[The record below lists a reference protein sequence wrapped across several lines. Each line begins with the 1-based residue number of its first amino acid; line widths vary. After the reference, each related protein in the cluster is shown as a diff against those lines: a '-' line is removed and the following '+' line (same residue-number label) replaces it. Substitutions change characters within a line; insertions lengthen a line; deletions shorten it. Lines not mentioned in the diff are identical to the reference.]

1 MANMGSTSY
10 IIPLRSES
18 DEEYEPTEPQP
29 QPEPV
34 AFRNKVTP
42 TSMMIT
48 QAEVIRS
55 IQSRSPLFRAK
66 SREYDR
72 STSETRSVSAATTAT
87 TTICSAEKYINNESG
102 TAKMK
107 RSIFSNKSNSAG
119 ASSTGSTV
127 PSKPNRSYSA
137 KSLKKGKT

>member
-1 MANMGSTSY
+1 MGSTSY

-18 DEEYEPTEPQP
+18 DEEYEP
-29 QPEPV
+29 PEPLPPLEPI

-42 TSMMIT
+42 ISATKT
-48 QAEVIRS
+48 QAEPMRLIH
-55 IQSRSPLFRAK
+55 SRSPLFRAK

-72 STSETRSVSAATTAT
+72 TSSETGSVSATTTAEN
-87 TTICSAEKYINNESG
+87 CVHNEST

-119 ASSTGSTV
+119 ASSTSSSV
-127 PSKPNRSYSA
+127 PSKPKRSYSA
-137 KSLKKGKT
+137 KSLKKGK